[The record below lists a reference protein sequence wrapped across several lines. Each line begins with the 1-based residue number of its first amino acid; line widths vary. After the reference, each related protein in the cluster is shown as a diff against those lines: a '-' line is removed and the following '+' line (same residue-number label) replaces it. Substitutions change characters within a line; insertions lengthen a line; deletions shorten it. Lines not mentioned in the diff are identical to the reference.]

1 MAIESW
7 TALYNKP
14 LKFMG
19 DEQFLSLWFVEHSK
33 IGAAGLSQAAF
44 FKLFLSCLTVST
56 QNMNKS

>member
-1 MAIESW
+1 
-7 TALYNKP
+7 
-14 LKFMG
+14 MG